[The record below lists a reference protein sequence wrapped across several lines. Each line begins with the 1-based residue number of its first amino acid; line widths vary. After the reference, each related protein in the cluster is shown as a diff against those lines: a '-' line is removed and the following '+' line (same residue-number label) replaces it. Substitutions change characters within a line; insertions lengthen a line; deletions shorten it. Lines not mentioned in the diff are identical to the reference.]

1 MLENI
6 RDRPRQKFTPSLIK
20 DIKCSLR
27 SCLLLLVVIVRVNG
41 FKSYVTVVGKLLSTL
56 IEI

>member
-20 DIKCSLR
+20 DIECIRLNSQK
-27 SCLLLLVVIVRVNG
+27 N
-41 FKSYVTVVGKLLSTL
+41 YVHFPNYVATPKMGS
-56 IEI
+56 